1 MDNAVENN
9 EEIIVTLTDENNNA
23 YEASL
28 LTTFQ
33 AGLNNQGYAAVLSHV
48 PDENGQL
55 PIQIFRCNIFEQ
67 EGDDCIIE
75 FDNIR
80 SDMEFDEAHNVLLT
94 LLDEQAENI
103 EN

>member
-28 LTTFQ
+28 LTTFE
-33 AGLNNQGYAAVLSHV
+33 ARLNNQGYAAVLSHV

-55 PIQIFRCNIFEQ
+55 PIQIFRC
-67 EGDDCIIE
+67 DCMIE